1 MITTVNNAGCL
12 STEEYQA
19 FGRFLRSAC
28 GIDLGENKQYLV
40 ATRIRRVMVQHQI
53 ASFAELIFRINGDGD
68 RQLRQNVI
76 DAMTTNE
83 TLWFR
88 DGYPFDFLANHYLP
102 DYVQRQVVPR
112 LRIWS
117 AACSSG
123 QEPYSLS
130 IVMEE
135 FTRRTGQPLDAEILA
150 TDLSVSV
157 LEAAQAGFYDRMSV
171 TRGLSEKRLQQFFVP
186 AANDLWALSEQIRK
200 RVRFRSLNLQESYL
214 TLGRFQIIFCRN
226 VLIYFSAP
234 LKMEILRK
242 LHDQLEPGGL
252 LFLGASESIAGA
264 ADLFEM
270 IHINPGVIYRAR

>member
-1 MITTVNNAGCL
+1 MITTVNIPGCL
-12 STEEYQA
+12 STEEYLA

-28 GIDLGENKQYLV
+28 GIDLGDNKQYLV
-40 ATRIRRVMVQHQI
+40 TTRIRRVMMQHRI
-53 ASFAELIFRINGDGD
+53 TSFSELIARITDGGD
-68 RQLRQNVI
+68 RQLRQHVI

-83 TLWFR
+83 TFWFR
-88 DGYPFDFLANHYLP
+88 DVYPFEFLARRFLP

-130 IVMEE
+130 IILEE

-157 LEAAQAGFYDRMSV
+157 LEAAQSGFYDRMSV
-171 TRGLSEKRLQQFFVP
+171 SRGLSQTRLQQFFAP
-186 AANDLWALSEQIRK
+186 ANDDLWALTEQIRK
-200 RVRFRSLNLQESYL
+200 RVRFRPLNLQGSYL
-214 TLGRFQIIFCRN
+214 TLGRFHIIFCRN

-234 LKMEILRK
+234 LKREILRK
-242 LHDQLEPGGL
+242 LHDQMEPGGL

-264 ADLFEM
+264 SDLFEM
-270 IHINPGVIYRAR
+270 IHITPGVVYRAR